1 MKTYKFSTRKHAHDI
16 EFRRNRLKNEISAV
30 ENGEVKVDKQ
40 TYFKM
45 IDLLDE
51 LTELLEAVLY
61 NGNGIVCELTGKQ
74 YGLAVETVGWA
85 NSQRG

>member
-1 MKTYKFSTRKHAHDI
+1 MKTYKFSTREHAHDI

-30 ENGEVKVDKQ
+30 ENGEVKVDNQ

-85 NSQRG
+85 DLQRR

>member
-16 EFRRNRLKNEISAV
+16 EFRRNRLKNDISAV

-45 IDLLDE
+45 LALLDK
-51 LTELLEAVLY
+51 LTELLEAVMY
-61 NGNGIVCELTGKQ
+61 NGNGIVCELTGEQ

-85 NSQRG
+85 ALQRC

>member
-30 ENGEVKVDKQ
+30 ENGEVKVDNQ
-40 TYFKM
+40 TYCKM

-51 LTELLEAVLY
+51 LTELLLSVMN

-74 YGLAVETVGWA
+74 YGLAVETVCWA
-85 NSQRG
+85 ELQRR